1 MNVVATSS
9 EIKNAVNELFSF
21 TVDKFPLS
29 GPDGMQTPE
38 YGLFRSDKTGRE
50 AYVSSRS
57 VRQGYVP
64 HTTDDVTALAEAA
77 SIAFDG
83 EVDLIGGFR
92 NGHHLSI
99 MPTKKHR
106 QKIIGT
112 NESVFPRFQIR
123 APYGGGAFVNT
134 CGFYRDNCRNMAEL
148 REVSS
153 ATARIRHDSNLRE
166 NMDELVEQFTALREQ
181 GWQAI
186 MEAIETMNS
195 RQIRL
200 DEFLTAIYPVDLDAP
215 QSTKTRH
222 ENTVRSIFS
231 RIERERLAAGRAGIG
246 SDWMVSAW
254 EAYNGVQG
262 HTQHKKS
269 RKGNPT
275 DFERIMAAAK
285 DQHVL
290 HAERLALAV

>member
-9 EIKNAVNELFSF
+9 EIKNAVNDLFPFS
-21 TVDKFPLS
+21 VDRFPLS

-106 QKIIGT
+106 QRIIGT

-181 GWQAI
+181 GWEAI
-186 MEAIETMNS
+186 MQAIETMNS
-195 RQIRL
+195 RQVRL
-200 DEFLTAIYPVDLDAP
+200 DEFLSAIYPIDTEATKP
-215 QSTKTRH
+215 TKTRH

-231 RIERERLAAGRAGIG
+231 RIERERLASGQSGIG
-246 SDWMVSAW
+246 GDYMVSAW

-275 DFERIMAAAK
+275 DFERIMAAAN
-285 DQHVL
+285 DPQVRF
-290 HAERLALAV
+290 AEQLALAV

>member
-1 MNVVATSS
+1 
-9 EIKNAVNELFSF
+9 
-21 TVDKFPLS
+21 
-29 GPDGMQTPE
+29 
-38 YGLFRSDKTGRE
+38 
-50 AYVSSRS
+50 
-57 VRQGYVP
+57 
-64 HTTDDVTALAEAA
+64 
-77 SIAFDG
+77 
-83 EVDLIGGFR
+83 
-92 NGHHLSI
+92 
-99 MPTKKHR
+99 
-106 QKIIGT
+106 
-112 NESVFPRFQIR
+112 
-123 APYGGGAFVNT
+123 
-134 CGFYRDNCRNMAEL
+134 
-148 REVSS
+148 
-153 ATARIRHDSNLRE
+153 
-166 NMDELVEQFTALREQ
+166 MDELVEQFTALREQ